1 MTPCERV
8 AETIID
14 FVSSRFHFDSLA
26 HDNSATDSNVLSVET
41 STEARG
47 QTPSPILL
55 HGTQSVPKFNST
67 TADEVTIFLALYR
80 VESKKVDLVMTMN
93 VPTKTSDGGAVNADG
108 LAAAKHDFGMA
119 AASLN
124 IVDFGLFV

>member
-1 MTPCERV
+1 MRV
-8 AETIID
+8 VETID
-14 FVSSRFHFDSLA
+14 FASSRFHFDSLA
-26 HDNSATDSNVLSVET
+26 HDNSATDSKALNVET
-41 STEARG
+41 STEAQG

-80 VESKKVDLVMTMN
+80 VESKKVDLVMTVN

-108 LAAAKHDFGMA
+108 LAAAKHDFGVA

-124 IVDFGLFV
+124 IADFGLFV

>member
-1 MTPCERV
+1 MTPCVRV
-8 AETIID
+8 VEPITD

-26 HDNSATDSNVLSVET
+26 HDNSATESKMLSVET

-47 QTPSPILL
+47 QTPAPILL
-55 HGTQSVPKFNST
+55 HGTQSVLKFNST

-80 VESKKVDLVMTMN
+80 VDSKKVYLVMTMN

-108 LAAAKHDFGMA
+108 LAAAKHDFGVA
-119 AASLN
+119 ATSLN